1 MRNCRAMA
9 RRVRALGLWGKI
21 CALSKQVKHLLAS
34 FCLNADEVAWARKV
48 LASGEVAAMAEN
60 AMVDK
65 PVRLPALQITG
76 LATGEICLIP
86 EVPDAKWRQV
96 LSA

>member
-1 MRNCRAMA
+1 MA
-9 RRVRALGLWGKI
+9 RRVRALGLWGKL
-21 CALSKQVKHLLAS
+21 CVLSKQMKHALAS
-34 FCLNADEVAWARKV
+34 FCPNADEVAWARKV
-48 LASGEVAAMAEN
+48 LASGEVAAMVEDAT
-60 AMVDK
+60 VDE

-86 EVPDAKWRQV
+86 NVPDAKWRQV